1 MIDIGWSEMLI
12 VAVVAIIVIGPK
24 DLPKAL
30 RTVGQWVGKARG
42 MAREFRSSIDD
53 MVRESEL
60 QEIREQANTIAN
72 FDVDKAIDT
81 AADPSGTSSGVF
93 DKPRSATPADDDG
106 QDKAPTGAGEF
117 YANPEN
123 VMAPPHSL
131 TRPDET
137 APETPEPDDTPATA
151 VEAVE
156 AGNDDGLAGQRK
168 TGT

>member
-60 QEIREQANTIAN
+60 QEIREQANSIAN
-72 FDVDKAIDT
+72 FDVDKAID
-81 AADPSGTSSGVF
+81 AASDPSGTSSGVF
-93 DKPRSATPADDDG
+93 DKPRSATPADDDD
-106 QDKAPTGAGEF
+106 QDKSPTGAGEF

-131 TRPDET
+131 TQPDET
-137 APETPEPDDTPATA
+137 APTA
-151 VEAVE
+151 STSSEASAAAGE
-156 AGNDDGLAGQRK
+156 AGEDDDVAGQRK

>member
-12 VAVVAIIVIGPK
+12 VAVVAVIVIGPK

-30 RTVGQWVGKARG
+30 RTAGQWVGKARG

-60 QEIREQANTIAN
+60 QEIREQANSIAN
-72 FDVDKAIDT
+72 FDVDKAID
-81 AADPSGTSSGVF
+81 AASDPSGTSSGVF
-93 DKPRSATPADDDG
+93 DKPRSATPADAED

-131 TRPDET
+131 TQPDDATSTTAPTSET
-137 APETPEPDDTPATA
+137 ASADSG
-151 VEAVE
+151 
-156 AGNDDGLAGQRK
+156 GNADEDLAGQRK

>member
-60 QEIREQANTIAN
+60 QEIREQANSIAD
-72 FDVDKAIDT
+72 FDVNKAID
-81 AADPSGTSSGVF
+81 AASDPSGTSSGVF
-93 DKPRSATPADDDG
+93 DKPRSATPADDNDRDDDE
-106 QDKAPTGAGEF
+106 QDKAPTSAGEF

-131 TRPDET
+131 TQPDET
-137 APETPEPDDTPATA
+137 APATSASGEASAASDD
-151 VEAVE
+151 
-156 AGNDDGLAGQRK
+156 DDGVAGQRK

>member
-60 QEIREQANTIAN
+60 QEIREQANSIAN
-72 FDVDKAIDT
+72 FDVDKAID
-81 AADPSGTSSGVF
+81 AASDPSGTSSGVF
-93 DKPRSATPADDDG
+93 DKPRSATPADDGD

-117 YANPEN
+117 YASPEN

-131 TRPDET
+131 TQPDET
-137 APETPEPDDTPATA
+137 APPAAVPSETTTRADD
-151 VEAVE
+151 
-156 AGNDDGLAGQRK
+156 DDGVAGQRK

>member
-1 MIDIGWSEMLI
+1 ML
-12 VAVVAIIVIGPK
+12 AVVAIIVIGPK

-30 RTVGQWVGKARG
+30 RTAGQWVGKARG

-60 QEIREQANTIAN
+60 QEIREQANSIAN
-72 FDVDKAIDT
+72 FDVDKAIDA

-93 DKPRSATPADDDG
+93 DKPGAATPGDDT
-106 QDKAPTGAGEF
+106 DKDEDKGPTGAGEF

-131 TRPDET
+131 TQ
-137 APETPEPDDTPATA
+137 PDDSTPATTTTA
-151 VEAVE
+151 SEASVAE
-156 AGNDDGLAGQRK
+156 SETNADDGTVGQRK